1 MKSKEILW
9 QNIQKI
15 AKEISEADFNQL
27 LILENKIQRLYE
39 DFIIFKNTKEE
50 AEFVENK
57 EFEAQKPNEI
67 HEKIITQK
75 PEILKNITPKR
86 STNYQL
92 ISLNFNDKFAFLS
105 QLFNNDLQALND
117 TIGALN
123 LSESKQDSLL
133 LLKLLKQKY
142 NWNDL
147 HQEYLERLEELIE
160 KRFEV

>member
-9 QNIQKI
+9 QNIQQI
-15 AKEISEADFNQL
+15 AKEISEADFNQS

-39 DFIIFKNTKEE
+39 DFIILKNTKEE
-50 AEFVENK
+50 IKFTENK
-57 EFEAQKPNEI
+57 EVEAQKPDEI

-75 PEILKNITPKR
+75 PETLKNITPKK
-86 STNYQL
+86 STKHQL
-92 ISLNFNDKFAFLS
+92 ISLNINDKFAFLS
-105 QLFNNDLQALND
+105 QLFNNDSQALND
-117 TIGALN
+117 TIEALN
-123 LSESKQDSLL
+123 LSENKQDSLL

-147 HQEYLERLEELIE
+147 HQEYVERLEELIE